1 MSNTFK
7 DMNGARHRKYTVRKN
22 GYTFLI
28 LDRERNIVIREG
40 FATRESAWAEI
51 KNLTKGKAA

>member
-7 DMNGARHRKYTVRKN
+7 DMYGVRHRKYTVRKDR
-22 GYTFLI
+22 GSFLI
-28 LDRERNIVIREG
+28 LDKQRNRVAQER